1 MTSMPGRIRAWL
13 AARHSLRAEVLVVL
27 GLYGVYEATRG
38 LVVGHAP
45 QAVGHARELV
55 EIERSLGLFF
65 EERVQ
70 ELVHAVPGLIDVLS
84 FSYVTLHLF
93 VTVGVLIWI
102 HQRRPRAFPLV
113 RTALVV
119 SSGLALIG
127 YFTFPTAPPR
137 LIDVG
142 IADTVSNGTVDMNSG
157 LVSALYNPYAA
168 VPSMHF
174 GYALVVG
181 AAVAW
186 QSCHR
191 MLRLAGWAY
200 PAFVLLVTIATGN
213 HFWLDAA
220 AGAAVVAL
228 GLVAARMITARQT
241 THDAV
246 ILNRL
251 PAPQLHPCLDEG
263 TRHAA

>member
-1 MTSMPGRIRAWL
+1 MTLTARRLGGWL
-13 AARHSLRAEVLVVL
+13 SVRHSLRAEVLVVL
-27 GLYGVYEATRG
+27 GLYGVYEAARG
-38 LVVGHAP
+38 LVVGDAR
-45 QAVGHARELV
+45 QAAGHARELV
-55 EIERSLGLFF
+55 DLERSLGLFF

-70 ELVHAVPGLIDVLS
+70 EFVHAVPGFVDVLS
-84 FSYVTLHLF
+84 FSYVTLHLL
-93 VTVGVLIWI
+93 VTVGVLVWI
-102 HQRRPRAFPLV
+102 HQRRPLAFPLV
-113 RTALVV
+113 RTTLVV
-119 SSGLALIG
+119 ASGLALIG

-142 IADTVSNGTVDMNSG
+142 IADTVSNGTVDLNSG

-200 PAFVLLVTIATGN
+200 PAFILLVTIATGN

-220 AGAAVVAL
+220 AGAAAVAL
-228 GLVAARMITARQT
+228 ALVAARMITMRQIT
-241 THDAV
+241 YDAV
-246 ILNRL
+246 GVGRL
-251 PAPQLHPCLDEG
+251 PAPQLRPCLDEG